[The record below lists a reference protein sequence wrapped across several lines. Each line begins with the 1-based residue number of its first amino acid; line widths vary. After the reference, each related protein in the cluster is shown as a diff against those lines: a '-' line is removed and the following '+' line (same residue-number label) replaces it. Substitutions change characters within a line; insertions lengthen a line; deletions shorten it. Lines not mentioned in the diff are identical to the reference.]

1 MAYVVS
7 GRPGTVI
14 DVERTKN
21 ISPLWLGVQFALT
34 GVGILVAVKLLQGVP
49 AADLMADPMS
59 LFRGLF
65 SK

>member
-1 MAYVVS
+1 
-7 GRPGTVI
+7 VI
-14 DVERTKN
+14 SVENTKN
-21 ISPLWLGVQFALT
+21 ISPLWLGVQFVLT